1 MFMTL
6 HDQYLHNPPH
16 VQYWDSLQQMF
27 PKNVAPKEHD
37 DSLME
42 AVLSVNVYNEG
53 RVTSFTM
60 GCP

>member
-1 MFMTL
+1 M
-6 HDQYLHNPPH
+6 
-16 VQYWDSLQQMF
+16 DSLQQNVS
-27 PKNVAPKEHD
+27 KNVAAKEHD
-37 DSLME
+37 DSLIA